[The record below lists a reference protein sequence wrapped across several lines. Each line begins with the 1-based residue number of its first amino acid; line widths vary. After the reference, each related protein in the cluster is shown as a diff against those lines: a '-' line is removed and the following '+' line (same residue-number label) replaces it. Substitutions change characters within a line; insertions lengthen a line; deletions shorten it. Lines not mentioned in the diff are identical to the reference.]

1 MATAD
6 QYAQWLVDNQDKKG
20 TADFETVRQ
29 AYLET
34 RPSTAGEK
42 FEAVGRGTTVGLADI
57 IGAPVDLVNN
67 LPRLVN

>member
-57 IGAPVDLVNN
+57 IGAPVDLVKKCK
-67 LPRLVN
+67 RS